1 MCRLITDTSVNLLA
15 ATIAASVLHL
25 VFEILA
31 FQSDISFWKTQSKH
45 VGISLRTVIISLLS
59 QIIVFLF
66 LLINDTSMLIIVP
79 AFIGILIQ
87 IWKVSVRIATPG
99 L

>member
-1 MCRLITDTSVNLLA
+1 M
-15 ATIAASVLHL
+15 
-25 VFEILA
+25 FEILA

-87 IWKVSVRIATPG
+87 IWKVSVRIAIPWAVIDHMHTQINR
-99 L
+99 LAKHVDCL